1 MLNSNL
7 FVPTDVWPEVYIAY
21 SDGTLSKIWYSEWL
35 CYVVPV
41 YANNGYRFTHLSV
54 NNAVYICSLDSN
66 KNIIQNTGLSQ
77 NNQNLAYTTHEMLT
91 IFVYKSQ
98 EAIRFQECF
107 IILNHLVKLSDYN

>member
-1 MLNSNL
+1 MLYGNL

-77 NNQNLAYTTHEMLT
+77 NNQNLAYTTHENANYICVQVARGNQTPRM
-91 IFVYKSQ
+91 F
-98 EAIRFQECF
+98 
-107 IILNHLVKLSDYN
+107 YNS